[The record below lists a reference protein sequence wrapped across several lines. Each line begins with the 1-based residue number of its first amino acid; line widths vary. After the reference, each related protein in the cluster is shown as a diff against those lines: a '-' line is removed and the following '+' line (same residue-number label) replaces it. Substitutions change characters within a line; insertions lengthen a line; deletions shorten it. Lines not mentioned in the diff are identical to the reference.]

1 MIRVE
6 SPAAELRRYADTTL
20 FSRSF
25 VEVQLALNSEAS
37 KMGKSSR
44 QKRTARIAATRS
56 TGAPRASLAV
66 LSRAFIMSVLPVVA
80 IFLGTRQLLAEAF
93 RIPSGSMEP
102 TLLVGDWL
110 FVNKLRFGPHI
121 PLTNRNLPGYAPPTR
136 GDVTVFVSPPQD
148 VTIRIA
154 PDEVTPTLVKRIV
167 GVAGDTLAMRHGH
180 LTVNGSLVPSPN
192 AFRLPDA
199 AAEQPQAIFA
209 WQHKI
214 EIRGSRFGPPVATPS
229 LHEWG
234 PLVVPSGTF
243 FMMGDNR
250 DNSVDSRYYGPVP
263 RANLRGTPMFVY
275 YSYDTECAADYLC
288 GVTGIRWRRLGTWIH

>member
-1 MIRVE
+1 
-6 SPAAELRRYADTTL
+6 
-20 FSRSF
+20 
-25 VEVQLALNSEAS
+25 
-37 KMGKSSR
+37 MGKASR
-44 QKRTARIAATRS
+44 RKRAARVAPTRS
-56 TGAPRASLAV
+56 TPAPRASLAV
-66 LSRAFIMSVLPVVA
+66 RSRAFIMSVLPAVA
-80 IFLGTRQLLAEAF
+80 IFLGARQLLAEAF

-121 PLTNRNLPGYAPPTR
+121 PLTNRNLPGYARPAR

-154 PDEVTPTLVKRIV
+154 PDEVTPTLIKRIV
-167 GVAGDTLAMRHGH
+167 GVAGDTLLMRHGQ
-180 LTVNGSLVPSPN
+180 LTINGTAVPSPS
-192 AFRLPDA
+192 AFVLPDA
-199 AAEQPQAIFA
+199 AADEPQAIFA
-209 WQHKI
+209 WQHQI

-234 PLVVPSGTF
+234 PLVVPNGTF

-263 RANLRGTPMFVY
+263 RANLRGTPTFVY
-275 YSYDTECAADYLC
+275 YSYDPECGVDYLC
-288 GVTGIRWRRLGTWIH
+288 AATAIRWRRLGTWIR